1 MHQVEPL
8 GLNIFRK
15 EEFIMAALEIKNNG
29 WNVHISLDN
38 LSNSEIGEIFRT
50 ISEEGFNW
58 ANFSIGDDLWFEGDL
73 SLTCMFIQKEYKHMT
88 FMKIT
93 TLEKFCLALENGDE
107 FDFLHD
113 EETYAQLTK
122 QDMRSIIANMLTV
135 IEAKDLSGNIIEEI
149 IKDIRMYAVR

>member
-1 MHQVEPL
+1 MLKNLIMHQVEPL

-58 ANFSIGDDLWFEGDL
+58 ANFSIGDDLWFEG
-73 SLTCMFIQKEYKHMT
+73 
-88 FMKIT
+88 
-93 TLEKFCLALENGDE
+93 
-107 FDFLHD
+107 
-113 EETYAQLTK
+113 
-122 QDMRSIIANMLTV
+122 
-135 IEAKDLSGNIIEEI
+135 
-149 IKDIRMYAVR
+149 